1 MTDMKLIMEG
11 WRTFL
16 EEGEKQS
23 GKNLLTEDQL
33 DEGILS
39 ALKGLAIIIPMM
51 GGTPKEVEI
60 NDVVDAYRTASVEL
74 HKAKKR
80 VDADN
85 YAQAKMELGQL
96 ITNLSSNIES
106 GAISPIDFDG
116 DGEVDELQPLI
127 TPDLSPETIK
137 ILQAAMDGHSTG
149 PDASTKA
156 GGDLGKIKT
165 MQKINKGGPG
175 KSGQLD
181 FVK

>member
-1 MTDMKLIMEG
+1 MEG
-11 WRTFL
+11 WRSFL
-16 EEGEKQS
+16 DEGASQS
-23 GKNLLTEDQL
+23 DTSLLAEGQI

-51 GGTPKEVEI
+51 GGTATEVEI
-60 NDVVDAYRTASVEL
+60 NDVVDAYRTASVEMV
-74 HKAKKR
+74 KAEKR
-80 VDADN
+80 ADADS
-85 YAQAKMELGQL
+85 YAQAKVELGQL
-96 ITNLSSNIES
+96 ITNLSSNVKS

-116 DGEVDELQPLI
+116 DGSVDELQPLI
-127 TPDLSPETIK
+127 TPDLSPETIDL
-137 ILQAAMDGHSTG
+137 LQAAMDGHSTG

-181 FVK
+181 FMN